1 MADHILVIDDELSM
15 RELLGILL
23 RRDGYR
29 VTACGTAEEGLEV
42 VGAGGVDLV
51 LTDLNLPGVDGLEFM
66 RRLREHQ
73 DSEVR
78 DVPVVLITAYGTA
91 AHAVEAMKQGAA
103 DYVLKPF
110 NNDDLLLNVRRTLD
124 RRALQEE
131 NLQLRAALRQKYWFE
146 NLIGASPAMLEVYHL
161 IQRVKDSPINCLL
174 HGESGTGKELVAR
187 AIHYSGSRKA
197 GPFVAVNCGA
207 IPDTLIES
215 ELFGYK
221 KGAFT
226 GATRDK
232 RGVFEAANGG
242 TLFLDEVGDMP
253 LHAQVAVL
261 RALAQRTVLPVG
273 GVEEIE
279 VDVRIVAASH
289 RDLAVQVA
297 EGSFRDDL
305 YYRLNVVRID
315 LPPLRDREG
324 DIELL
329 SHHFVRQFAD
339 EYRKPISGIS
349 AEGMAQLRRFGWPG
363 NIRELR
369 NAMER
374 AVALEQGETVSLES
388 LPETVRA
395 ARGVSTAD
403 NDGRERKIPFE
414 GVELDN
420 ILGDVERRYL
430 ELALQ
435 RTAGNRTQAA
445 ELLGM
450 SYRSFRYRLEKF
462 GLDEED

>member
-1 MADHILVIDDELSM
+1 VADHILVIDDELSM

-23 RRDGYR
+23 KRDGFH
-29 VTACGTAEEGLEV
+29 VTSCGTAEEGLV
-42 VGAGGVDLV
+42 VMGKKGVDLV

-66 RRLREHQ
+66 RRLRDQ
-73 DSEVR
+73 PDSDVR

-110 NNDDLLLNVRRTLD
+110 NNDDLLINIRRTLD

-131 NLQLRAALRQKYWFE
+131 NLQLRVALRQKFWFE
-146 NLIGASPAMLEVYHL
+146 NLIGASPVMLEVYHL

-187 AIHYSGSRKA
+187 AIHYSGSRKT

-232 RGVFEAANGG
+232 MGYFEAAHGG

-261 RALAQRTVLPVG
+261 RALSQRSFQPVG
-273 GVEEIE
+273 GVEEIG

-315 LPPLRDREG
+315 LPPLREREG

-339 EYRKPISGIS
+339 EYGKAIAGIS
-349 AEGMAQLRRFGWPG
+349 SEGLAQLRRFDWPG

-374 AVALEQGETVSLES
+374 AVALEQGETISLES
-388 LPETVRA
+388 LPETVRE
-395 ARGVSTAD
+395 ARGETAP
-403 NDGRERKIPFE
+403 GLEGKKRELPFE

-435 RTAGNRTQAA
+435 RTSGNRTQAA

-462 GLDEED
+462 GLDDED

>member
-23 RRDGYR
+23 KRDGFH
-29 VTACGTAEEGLEV
+29 VTSCGTAEEGLEV
-42 VGAGGVDLV
+42 MERGGVDLV

-66 RRLREHQ
+66 RRLREKR
-73 DSEVR
+73 DSNVR
-78 DVPVVLITAYGTA
+78 EVPVVLITAYGTA

-110 NNDDLLLNVRRTLD
+110 NNDDLLMNIRRTLD

-187 AIHYSGSRKA
+187 AIHYSGSRKS

-232 RGVFEAANGG
+232 KGVFEAANGG

-261 RALAQRTVLPVG
+261 RALAQRSVVPVG

-297 EGSFRDDL
+297 EDSFRDDL

-349 AEGMAQLRRFGWPG
+349 SEGMAQLRHFGWPG

-374 AVALEQGETVSLES
+374 AVALEQGETISLES
-388 LPETVRA
+388 LPETVRE
-395 ARGVSTAD
+395 ARGGAATDS
-403 NDGRERKIPFE
+403 GGQEREIPFE

-462 GLDEED
+462 GLDDED

>member
-23 RRDGYR
+23 KRDGFH
-29 VTACGTAEEGLEV
+29 VTSCGTAEEGLEV
-42 VGAGGVDLV
+42 MERGGVDLV

-66 RRLREHQ
+66 RRLREKR
-73 DSEVR
+73 DSNVR
-78 DVPVVLITAYGTA
+78 EVPVVLITAYGTA

-110 NNDDLLLNVRRTLD
+110 NNDDLLMNIRRTLD

-187 AIHYSGSRKA
+187 AIHYSGSRKS

-232 RGVFEAANGG
+232 KGVFEAANGG

-261 RALAQRTVLPVG
+261 RALAQRSVVPVG

-297 EGSFRDDL
+297 EDSFRDDL

-349 AEGMAQLRRFGWPG
+349 SEGMAQLRHFGWPG

-369 NAMER
+369 NA
-374 AVALEQGETVSLES
+374 
-388 LPETVRA
+388 
-395 ARGVSTAD
+395 
-403 NDGRERKIPFE
+403 I
-414 GVELDN
+414 
-420 ILGDVERRYL
+420 
-430 ELALQ
+430 
-435 RTAGNRTQAA
+435 
-445 ELLGM
+445 
-450 SYRSFRYRLEKF
+450 
-462 GLDEED
+462 

>member
-1 MADHILVIDDELSM
+1 
-15 RELLGILL
+15 
-23 RRDGYR
+23 
-29 VTACGTAEEGLEV
+29 
-42 VGAGGVDLV
+42 
-51 LTDLNLPGVDGLEFM
+51 M
-66 RRLREHQ
+66 RRLREKR
-73 DSEVR
+73 DSNVR
-78 DVPVVLITAYGTA
+78 EVPVVLITAYGTA

-110 NNDDLLLNVRRTLD
+110 NNDDLLMNIRRTLD

-187 AIHYSGSRKA
+187 AIHYSGSRKS

-232 RGVFEAANGG
+232 KGVFEAANGG

-261 RALAQRTVLPVG
+261 RALAQRSVVPVG

-297 EGSFRDDL
+297 EDSFRDDL

-349 AEGMAQLRRFGWPG
+349 SEGMAQLRHFGWPG

-374 AVALEQGETVSLES
+374 AVALEQGETISLES
-388 LPETVRA
+388 LPETVRE
-395 ARGVSTAD
+395 ARGGAATDS
-403 NDGRERKIPFE
+403 GGQEREIPFE

-462 GLDEED
+462 GLDDED

>member
-23 RRDGYR
+23 KRDGFH
-29 VTACGTAEEGLEV
+29 VTSCGTAEEGLEV
-42 VGAGGVDLV
+42 MERGGVDLV

-66 RRLREHQ
+66 RRLREKR
-73 DSEVR
+73 DSNVR
-78 DVPVVLITAYGTA
+78 EVPVVLITAYGTA

-110 NNDDLLLNVRRTLD
+110 NNDDLLMNIRRTLD

-161 IQRVKDSPINCLL
+161 IQRVKDSPFNCLL

-187 AIHYSGSRKA
+187 AIHYSGSRKS

-232 RGVFEAANGG
+232 KGVFEAANGG

-261 RALAQRTVLPVG
+261 RALAQRSVVPVG

-297 EGSFRDDL
+297 EDSFRDDL

-349 AEGMAQLRRFGWPG
+349 SEGMAQLRHFGWPG

-374 AVALEQGETVSLES
+374 AVALEQGETISLES
-388 LPETVRA
+388 LPETVRE
-395 ARGVSTAD
+395 ARGGAATDS
-403 NDGRERKIPFE
+403 GGQEREIPFE

-462 GLDEED
+462 GLDDED

>member
-1 MADHILVIDDELSM
+1 VADHILVIDDELSM

-23 RRDGYR
+23 KRDGFR
-29 VTACGTAEEGLEV
+29 VTSCGTAEEGLEV

-66 RRLREHQ
+66 RRLREQ
-73 DSEVR
+73 RDSDIR

-110 NNDDLLLNVRRTLD
+110 NNDDLLINIRRTLD
-124 RRALQEE
+124 RRALREE
-131 NLQLRAALRQKYWFE
+131 NVQLRAALRQKYWFE
-146 NLIGASPAMLEVYHL
+146 NLIGASPTMLEVYHL

-187 AIHYSGSRKA
+187 AIHYSGSRKS
-197 GPFVAVNCGA
+197 GPFIAVNCGA

-232 RGVFEAANGG
+232 KGYFEAANGG

-261 RALAQRTVLPVG
+261 RALAQRTVSPVG
-273 GVEEIE
+273 GVEEVD

-349 AEGMAQLRRFGWPG
+349 SEGMAQLRRFGWPG

-374 AVALEQGETVSLES
+374 AVALEQGKTISLES
-388 LPETVRA
+388 LPETVREA
-395 ARGVSTAD
+395 KGGGASDPSGKE
-403 NDGRERKIPFE
+403 REIPFE

-462 GLDEED
+462 GLDDED

>member
-1 MADHILVIDDELSM
+1 VADHILVIDDELSM

-23 RRDGYR
+23 KRDGFH

-42 VGAGGVDLV
+42 VGAGRVDLV

-66 RRLREHQ
+66 RRLREHP

-110 NNDDLLLNVRRTLD
+110 NNDDLLMNIRRTLG

-187 AIHYSGSRKA
+187 AIHYSGSRKS

-232 RGVFEAANGG
+232 KGVFEAAGGG

-261 RALAQRTVLPVG
+261 RALAQRTVVPVG
-273 GVEEIE
+273 GVEEVE

-315 LPPLRDREG
+315 LPPLREREG

-339 EYRKPISGIS
+339 EYGKPISGIS
-349 AEGMAQLRRFGWPG
+349 SAGMAQLRRFGWPG

-374 AVALEQGETVSLES
+374 AVALEQGGTISLES
-388 LPETVRA
+388 LPETVREAKGGA
-395 ARGVSTAD
+395 AQDPG
-403 NDGRERKIPFE
+403 GQEREIPFE

-430 ELALQ
+430 ELALR
-435 RTAGNRTQAA
+435 RTGGNRTQAA

-462 GLDEED
+462 GLDDED

>member
-23 RRDGYR
+23 KRDGFH
-29 VTACGTAEEGLEV
+29 VTSCGTAEEGLEV
-42 VGAGGVDLV
+42 VGTGHVDLV

-66 RRLREHQ
+66 RRLREQ
-73 DSEVR
+73 PDGDVR
-78 DVPVVLITAYGTA
+78 NVPVVLITAYGTA

-110 NNDDLLLNVRRTLD
+110 NNDDLLMNIRRTLD

-131 NLQLRAALRQKYWFE
+131 NLQLRVALRQKYWFE

-187 AIHYSGSRKA
+187 AIHYSGSRKT
-197 GPFVAVNCGA
+197 GPFIAVNCGA

-232 RGVFEAANGG
+232 KGVFEAASGG

-273 GVEEIE
+273 GVEEVG

-315 LPPLRDREG
+315 LPPLREREG

-349 AEGMAQLRRFGWPG
+349 SEGMAQLRHFGWPG

-374 AVALEQGETVSLES
+374 AVALEQGETISLES
-388 LPETVRA
+388 LPETVRE
-395 ARGVSTAD
+395 ARGGAAPD
-403 NDGRERKIPFE
+403 PGDQEREIPFE

-462 GLDEED
+462 GLDDED

>member
-23 RRDGYR
+23 KRDGFH
-29 VTACGTAEEGLEV
+29 VTSCGTAEEGLEV
-42 VGAGGVDLV
+42 VGTGRVDLV
-51 LTDLNLPGVDGLEFM
+51 LTDLNLPGLDGLEFM
-66 RRLREHQ
+66 RRLREQ
-73 DSEVR
+73 PDSEVR

-110 NNDDLLLNVRRTLD
+110 NNDDLLMNIRRTLG

-187 AIHYSGSRKA
+187 AVHYSGSRKA

-232 RGVFEAANGG
+232 MGVFEAANGG

-273 GVEEIE
+273 GVEEIA

-315 LPPLRDREG
+315 LPPLREREG

-339 EYRKPISGIS
+339 EYGKPISGIS
-349 AEGMAQLRRFGWPG
+349 SAGMAQLRRFDWPG

-374 AVALEQGETVSLES
+374 AVALEQGETISLES
-388 LPETVRA
+388 LPETVRE
-395 ARGVSTAD
+395 ARGGAAHD
-403 NDGRERKIPFE
+403 PDGQDREIPFE